1 RALVGKPD
9 LLILDEPTS
18 ALDAVSEDAI
28 QKTLKALHG
37 KTTTIIIAHRLS
49 MLEHCDRILVLQ
61 EGRIEAFDT
70 PERLND
76 TSAFYRKSRQL
87 LGA

>member
-1 RALVGKPD
+1 MGKPD

-37 KTTTIIIAHRLS
+37 KTTTII
-49 MLEHCDRILVLQ
+49 
-61 EGRIEAFDT
+61 
-70 PERLND
+70 
-76 TSAFYRKSRQL
+76 
-87 LGA
+87 